1 MNSMLLLFVIAIVIA
16 AVLANIAVWSKSKLV
31 LRTLAVFLTT
41 MFVPIVYLGLTEVLS
56 QPKPVAH
63 EWFKRNV
70 DDARVLG
77 LDIVEGR
84 AIYLWLKVGND
95 YQPSFYKLP
104 WQPMLAQRLE
114 NLVDE
119 GIKNDKPIRILN
131 PFSKKSYDDLGNLNM
146 EIVEPPS
153 LPLKMPPDPNETL
166 DPRKDAI

>member
-1 MNSMLLLFVIAIVIA
+1 MNSMLLLFVVAIVIG
-16 AVLANIAVWSKSKLV
+16 AVLANIAVWSKSKLA

-41 MFVPIVYLGLTEVLS
+41 MFVPVVYLGLTEVLS
-56 QPKPVAH
+56 QPKPIAH

-95 YQPSFYKLP
+95 HQPSFYKLP
-104 WQPMLAQRLE
+104 WQPMLAERLE
-114 NLVDE
+114 NIVDE
-119 GIKNDKPIRILN
+119 GLKSDKPIRILN
-131 PFSKKSYDDLGNLNM
+131 PFSKKSFDDLGNLNM

-153 LPLKMPPDPNETL
+153 LPLKIPPDSIDTL
-166 DPRKDAI
+166 DPRKDST